1 VTASDAPCPAP
12 ATRGLW
18 RRKSL
23 ILVLPCLTC
32 AGQLP
37 VLLAVLAVTGWAG
50 PLSLYVGIASAVLGA
65 GFVGLVTWGAR
76 VLSRGEET
84 KTP

>member
-23 ILVLPCLTC
+23 ILALPCLTC

-37 VLLAVLAVTGWAG
+37 ALLAVLALTGWAG
-50 PLSLYVGIASAVLGA
+50 PLSLHFAIAAGVVGAT
-65 GFVGLVTWGAR
+65 FVGLLAWGAR
-76 VLSRGEET
+76 ALNPGEES
-84 KTP
+84 KTR